1 MLNRLII
8 VSPRVTWPKQQ
19 LNNEEPRSYCHSV
32 ENSYYR
38 WVSQFG
44 YNHDVEDICTVYEI
58 NLVED
63 DMIIWN

>member
-19 LNNEEPRSYCHSV
+19 LNNEEHRSYCHSV
-32 ENSYYR
+32 KNLYYR

-44 YNHDVEDICTVYEI
+44 YNHDVEDICTVYKI

-63 DMIIWN
+63 DMMI